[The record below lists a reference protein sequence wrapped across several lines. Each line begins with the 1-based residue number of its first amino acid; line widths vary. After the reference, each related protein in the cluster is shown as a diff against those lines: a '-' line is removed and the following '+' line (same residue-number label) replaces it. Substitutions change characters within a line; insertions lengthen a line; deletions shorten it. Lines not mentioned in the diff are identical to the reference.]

1 MKHRFIKNPSAI
13 CENLCKSVA
22 GFASVTPISNH
33 SMKSSILCLSLILAA
48 LSSNPSAAETKTVD
62 DFRAAAAKANAVLTI
77 PDWEQTPEA
86 VEASMKD
93 AIAKANTAL
102 DQIGAQDP
110 AKVTFK
116 STVVALDDLTYQ
128 AGLAANKAT
137 IIKETN
143 KNPAM
148 RAAAEEAVKAFQD
161 WAVGIDYREDVYKA
175 IKAFADTHPKFSGED
190 EKLLNETFRDY
201 RRAGLDLPPDQRKEV
216 EQLRKELSKL
226 GTDFDTN
233 IVKATAPVMF
243 TKADLDGLPESFL
256 AAPGVRTGDDAYTV
270 MANVTW
276 QFITVEENA
285 KSEATRKQ
293 LYLIH
298 DTLAKDSNVAVL
310 NQMLALRNK
319 IALRLGYKSWD
330 DYQTEIKIAKTGANA
345 EKYIN
350 DLVAGIQPKFDSE
363 LAELQK
369 LKAAETNDP
378 NARIMV
384 WDWRYYGNQR
394 NKQKYDVDKEALRAY
409 FPFQKVLDEMF
420 NIYQSIFGLKF
431 EKVAA
436 AYKWIDDLQL
446 YVVTDSA
453 TGEPLGMFY
462 LDMFPREGKFNHF
475 AQFDIISGKLLANGK
490 YQRPTVALLCNF
502 PPASGD
508 APSLMTHQDVETLF
522 HEFGHALHS
531 IVTRA
536 KYGRFAGTHVPGD
549 FVEAPSQML
558 QNWVWDKK
566 VLDTFAADYRD
577 PSKRIPAEI
586 VKKMNDAKL
595 ANAAVFYRRQFA
607 FASLDLALHDPHPED
622 MPYDCVAISNPILEK
637 VFLPIDPST
646 TFVSYFGHLNGYD
659 AGYYGYAWADAI
671 AADMATVF
679 EKAKDGY
686 LDKQAGMK
694 LRREIYE
701 PGDSRDVNV
710 SIEKFLGRKQSIQ
723 PFLKKIGI
731 GPEDKKKT
739 PAGPS
744 QEGR

>member
-1 MKHRFIKNPSAI
+1 MSKD
-13 CENLCKSVA
+13 
-22 GFASVTPISNH
+22 
-33 SMKSSILCLSLILAA
+33 SSKAAFVHIPLILLA
-48 LSSNPSAAETKTVD
+48 SIFVVSAAEMKTVD
-62 DFRAAAAKANAVLTI
+62 DFRAAAAKSNAVLTI
-77 PDWEQTPEA
+77 PDWEKTPEA
-86 VEASMKD
+86 IEASMKN
-93 AIAKANTAL
+93 AIAKANAAL
-102 DQIGAQDP
+102 DQIAAQDP
-110 AKVTFK
+110 AKATFK
-116 STVVALDDLTYQ
+116 STVIALDDVTYE
-128 AGLAANKAT
+128 ASLAANRAT
-137 IIKETN
+137 IIKEANT
-143 KNPAM
+143 NPAM
-148 RAAAEEAVKAFQD
+148 RSAAENAVKAFQD

-175 IKAFADTHPKFSGED
+175 IKAFTDTHPKLSGED
-190 EKLLNETFRDY
+190 EKLLKETLRDY
-201 RRAGLDLPPDQRKEV
+201 RRAGLELPPDQRKEV
-216 EQLRKELSKL
+216 EELRKELSKL

-233 IVKATAPVMF
+233 IVKSNAPVMF
-243 TKADLDGLPESFL
+243 SKADLDGLPESFF
-256 AAPGVRTGDDAYTV
+256 ASPGIKTSDDVYTV

-276 QFITVEENA
+276 QFNTVQENA
-285 KSEATRKQ
+285 KNEATRKQ
-293 LYLIH
+293 LYLVRE
-298 DTLAKDSNVAVL
+298 TLAKDTNVALL
-310 NQMLALRNK
+310 NQMLKLRNE

-330 DYQTEIKIAKTGANA
+330 DYQTEVKMAKNGPNA

-350 DLVAGIQPKFDSE
+350 DLVTGIQPKFDSE
-363 LAELQK
+363 VAELQK
-369 LKAAETNDP
+369 LKAADTKDP
-378 NARIMV
+378 NAKIMV
-384 WDWRYYGNQR
+384 WDWRYYSNQL
-394 NKQKYDVDKEALRAY
+394 NKQKYAVDKEALRAY
-409 FPFQKVLDEMF
+409 FPFQKVLDGMF

-431 EKVAA
+431 EKIVAP
-436 AYKWIDDLQL
+436 YKWIDDLQL
-446 YVVTDSA
+446 YLVTDSA

-475 AQFDIISGKLLANGK
+475 AQFDIISGKLLPNGK

-502 PPASGD
+502 PPANGD

-577 PSKRIPAEI
+577 PSKKIPADT
-586 VKKMNDAKL
+586 VKKLNDAKL
-595 ANAAVFYRRQFA
+595 ANAGVLYRRQFA
-607 FASLDLALHDPHPED
+607 FASLDLALHDPHPEE
-622 MPYDCVAISNPILEK
+622 MPYDSVAISNPILEK

-701 PGDSRDVNV
+701 PGDSRDVNE
-710 SIEKFLGRKQSIQ
+710 SIEKFLGRKQSTE

-731 GPEDKKKT
+731 GAQDKKKAA
-739 PAGPS
+739 AGPS
-744 QEGR
+744 QETK

>member
-1 MKHRFIKNPSAI
+1 MKNLWFAI
-13 CENLCKSVA
+13 LLCSPVA
-22 GFASVTPISNH
+22 DLGAGE
-33 SMKSSILCLSLILAA
+33 L
-48 LSSNPSAAETKTVD
+48 KTVD
-62 DFRAAAAKANAVLTI
+62 DFRAAAARTNAVLTI

-93 AIAKANTAL
+93 AIAKANNAL
-102 DQIGAQDP
+102 DQIGAQDVS
-110 AKVTFK
+110 KITFK
-116 STVVALDDLTYQ
+116 TTVVALDDLTYQ
-128 AGLAANKAT
+128 ASNAASKAT

-143 KNPAM
+143 TSPAM
-148 RAAAEEAVKAFQD
+148 RTAGENAVKAYQE
-161 WAVGIDYREDVYKA
+161 WAVGVDYREDVYKA
-175 IKAFADTHPKFSGED
+175 IKAFADTHPKLVGED
-190 EKLLNETFRDY
+190 EKLLTETLRDY
-201 RRAGLDLPPDQRKEV
+201 RRAGLDLLPDQRKEV

-226 GTDFDTN
+226 GTDFDTY
-233 IVKATAPVMF
+233 IVKASAPVMF
-243 TKADLDGLPESFL
+243 TKADLDGLPDSFF
-256 AAPGVRTGDDAYTV
+256 ASPGIKTGDDAYTV

-293 LYLIH
+293 LYLVRE
-298 DTLAKDSNVAVL
+298 TLAKDTNVTVL
-310 NQMLALRNK
+310 NQILALRNK

-330 DYQTEIKIAKTGANA
+330 DYQTEVKMAKNGANA
-345 EKYIN
+345 AKYIK
-350 DLVAGIQPKFDSE
+350 DLVVGIQPKFDSE
-363 LAELQK
+363 VADLQK

-378 NARIMV
+378 NAKIEV
-384 WDWRYYGNQR
+384 WDWRYYSNLR
-394 NKQKYDVDKEALRAY
+394 NKQKYAVDKEAMRAY
-409 FPFQKVLDEMF
+409 FPFQRVLDGMF

-431 EKVAA
+431 EKIAA
-436 AYKWIDDLQL
+436 PYKWIDDLEL
-446 YVVTDSA
+446 YLVTDST
-453 TGEPLGMFY
+453 TGDPLGMFY
-462 LDMFPREGKFNHF
+462 LDMFPRQGKFNHF
-475 AQFDIISGKLLANGK
+475 AQFDIISGKLLPDGK

-502 PPASGD
+502 PPPNSET
-508 APSLMTHQDVETLF
+508 PSLMTHQDVETLF

-536 KYGRFAGTHVPGD
+536 KYGRYAGTHVPGD

-577 PSKRIPAEI
+577 PSKRIPVDI
-586 VKKMNDAKL
+586 IKKMNDAKL

-607 FASLDLALHDPHPED
+607 FASLDLALHDQHAED
-622 MPYDCVAISNPILEK
+622 APYDCVAMSNPILEK

-701 PGDSRDVNV
+701 PGDSRHVTV

-731 GPEDKKKT
+731 NYKNASVT
-739 PAGPS
+739 SSPAT
-744 QEGR
+744 R

>member
-1 MKHRFIKNPSAI
+1 
-13 CENLCKSVA
+13 
-22 GFASVTPISNH
+22 
-33 SMKSSILCLSLILAA
+33 MKSSLLCVLFIAA
-48 LSSNPSAAETKTVD
+48 ISSTLLTADLKTVD

-77 PDWEQTPEA
+77 PDWEKTPEA

-93 AIAKANTAL
+93 AIAKANAAL
-102 DQIGAQDP
+102 DQIGAQDLG
-110 AKVTFK
+110 KVTFK
-116 STVVALDDLTYQ
+116 STVVALDDATYQ
-128 AGLAANKAT
+128 ASLAANKAT

-143 KNPAM
+143 TNPAM
-148 RAAAEEAVKAFQD
+148 RTAAENAVKAFQD

-175 IKAFADTHPKFSGED
+175 VKAFADTHPKLTGED
-190 EKLLNETFRDY
+190 EKLLKETLRDY
-201 RRAGLDLPPDQRKEV
+201 RRAGLDLPADQRKEV

-233 IVKATAPVMF
+233 IVKASAPVMF
-243 TKADLDGLPESFL
+243 TKADLDGLPDSFF
-256 AAPGVRTGDDAYTV
+256 ASPRIKTGDDACTV

-276 QFITVEENA
+276 QFNTVEENA

-293 LYLIH
+293 LYVIRE
-298 DTLAKDSNVAVL
+298 TLAKDTNVPVL

-330 DYQTEIKIAKTGANA
+330 DFQTEVKMAKTGANA

-363 LAELQK
+363 VAELQK
-369 LKAAETNDP
+369 LKAADTNDP
-378 NARIMV
+378 NAKIEV
-384 WDWRYYGNQR
+384 WDWRYYSNQR
-394 NKQKYDVDKEALRAY
+394 NKQKYAVDKEALRAY
-409 FPFQKVLDEMF
+409 FPFQKVLDGMF

-431 EKVAA
+431 EKITAP
-436 AYKWIDDLQL
+436 YKWIDDLQL
-446 YVVTDSA
+446 YLVTDSA

-475 AQFDIISGKLLANGK
+475 AQFDIISGKLLPDGK
-490 YQRPTVALLCNF
+490 YQRPIVALLCNF
-502 PPASGD
+502 PPATAD
-508 APSLMTHQDVETLF
+508 KPSLLTHQDVETLF

-577 PSKRIPAEI
+577 PSKKIPGEI
-586 VKKMNDAKL
+586 IKKMNDAKL
-595 ANAAVFYRRQFA
+595 ANAGVLYRRQFA
-607 FASLDLALHDPHPED
+607 FASLDLELHNQHAED
-622 MPYDCVAISNPILEK
+622 MPFDCVAITNPILEK
-637 VFLPIDPST
+637 IFLPIDPST

-686 LDKQAGMK
+686 LDKQAGLR

-701 PGDSRDVNV
+701 PGDSRDVNT
-710 SIEKFLGRKQSIQ
+710 SIEKFLGRKQSVQ

-731 GPEDKKKT
+731 GDANASAA
-739 PAGPS
+739 PATGNK
-744 QEGR
+744 

>member
-1 MKHRFIKNPSAI
+1 
-13 CENLCKSVA
+13 
-22 GFASVTPISNH
+22 
-33 SMKSSILCLSLILAA
+33 MKSSLLCVLFIAVT
-48 LSSNPSAAETKTVD
+48 SSNLLTADLKTVD
-62 DFRAAAAKANAVLTI
+62 AFRAAAAKANAVLTI

-93 AIAKANTAL
+93 AIAKANAAL
-102 DQIGAQDP
+102 DQIGAQDLG
-110 AKVTFK
+110 KVTFK
-116 STVVALDDLTYQ
+116 STVVALDDATYQ

-143 KNPAM
+143 TNPAM
-148 RAAAEEAVKAFQD
+148 RTAGENAVKAFQE

-175 IKAFADTHPKFSGED
+175 IKAFADTHPKLTGED
-190 EKLLNETFRDY
+190 EKLLKETLRDY
-201 RRAGLDLPPDQRKEV
+201 RRAGLELPPDQRKEV

-226 GTDFDTN
+226 GTDFDSN

-243 TKADLDGLPESFL
+243 TKADLDGLPDSFF
-256 AAPGVRTGDDAYTV
+256 ASPGIKTGDDVYTV

-276 QFITVEENA
+276 QFNTVEENA
-285 KSEATRKQ
+285 KSEAMRKQ
-293 LYLIH
+293 LYVIH
-298 DTLAKDSNVAVL
+298 ETLAKDTNVPVL
-310 NQMLALRNK
+310 DQMLALRNK

-330 DYQTEIKIAKTGANA
+330 DYQTEVKMAKSGANA

-350 DLVAGIQPKFDSE
+350 DLVTGSQPKFDSE
-363 LAELQK
+363 VAELQK
-369 LKAAETNDP
+369 LKAADTNDP
-378 NARIMV
+378 NAKIEV
-384 WDWRYYGNQR
+384 WDWRYYSNQR
-394 NKQKYDVDKEALRAY
+394 NKQKFAVDKEALRAY
-409 FPFQKVLDEMF
+409 FPFQKVLDGMF
-420 NIYQSIFGLKF
+420 NIYQNIFGLKF
-431 EKVAA
+431 EKIVTP
-436 AYKWIDDLQL
+436 YKWIDDLQL
-446 YVVTDSA
+446 YLVTDSA

-475 AQFDIISGKLLANGK
+475 AQFDIISGKLLPDGK

-502 PPASGD
+502 PPAAAD
-508 APSLMTHQDVETLF
+508 KPSLLTHQDVETLF

-577 PSKRIPAEI
+577 PSKKIPAEI

-595 ANAAVFYRRQFA
+595 ANAGVLYRRQFA
-607 FASLDLALHDPHPED
+607 FASLDLAMHDQHPED
-622 MPYDCVAISNPILEK
+622 ANYDCVAMSNPILEK

-710 SIEKFLGRKQSIQ
+710 SIEKFLGRKQSVQ

-731 GPEDKKKT
+731 GPQENKKA
-739 PAGPS
+739 PAEPS